1 MLDHATREFKERA
14 LRPIAIFSSGI
25 DPTTITTIALI
36 FGVLAAFTAAIGW
49 YPVAFGLW
57 VINRILDG
65 LDGTIARL
73 NDKQSDMGGY
83 VDILF
88 DYVVYA
94 LIPLGIVYS
103 QPTEFGWLALSI
115 LFVVY
120 YVNTAS
126 WMYLSSILEKR
137 MAGAKLRGEKTSVT
151 MPGGLVGGTETII
164 VYTLFLLF
172 PMLHPYFFLVF
183 AGMIFITIV
192 QRFVWAGNNLN

>member
-1 MLDHATREFKERA
+1 MLDQTTRELKERA

-25 DPTTITTIALI
+25 DPTTITTIALV
-36 FGVLAAFTAAIGW
+36 FGVFAAVTAAMGL
-49 YPVAFGLW
+49 YPVALALW
-57 VINRILDG
+57 FVNRILDG

-73 NDKQSDMGGY
+73 NNKQSDMGGY

-94 LIPLGIVYS
+94 LIPLSIVYS
-103 QPTEFGWLALSI
+103 QPSDFGWLALSI

-137 MAGAKLRGEKTSVT
+137 MAGATLRGEKTSVT

-164 VYTLFLLF
+164 VYTLFLLI
-172 PMLHPYFFLVF
+172 PWAHPYLFLVF
-183 AGMIFITIV
+183 AGMIFFTIV
-192 QRFVWAGNNLN
+192 QRLIWAGKNLN